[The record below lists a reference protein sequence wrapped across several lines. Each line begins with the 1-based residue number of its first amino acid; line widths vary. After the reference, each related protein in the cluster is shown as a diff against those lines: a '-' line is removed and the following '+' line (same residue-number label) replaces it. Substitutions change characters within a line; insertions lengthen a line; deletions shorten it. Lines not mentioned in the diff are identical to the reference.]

1 MLRLLGILALGAG
14 LALPA
19 QAVAADG
26 NVSIQ
31 DDFYM
36 PRTVRIQPGE
46 KVTWSWQGSNTH
58 TVTADPFL
66 TESFDSGQNTTGHT
80 FTHTFPQ
87 PGRFTY
93 HCEIHSFMH
102 GVVEVGQPPFPDVI
116 VPRILRP
123 GASVFHNVVRLRF
136 RLSEKAKVKLSLR
149 GPSRRSLTR
158 RLRKGQRSLRLAGL
172 RSGRYRATL
181 VARDAAG
188 HRSKKASVRFRVI

>member
-1 MLRLLGILALGAG
+1 MLTLAAG

-19 QAVAADG
+19 QALAADG
-26 NVSIQ
+26 SVSIQ
-31 DDFYM
+31 DDLYV

-46 KVTWSWQGSNTH
+46 KVTWTWQGSDTH
-58 TVTADPFL
+58 TVTADPFR
-66 TESFDSGQNTTGHT
+66 TQSFDSGPNTPGHT
-80 FTHTFPQ
+80 FTHAFPD

-123 GASVFHNVVRLRF
+123 GASVFRHVARLRF

-149 GPSRRSLTR
+149 GPSRRSFTR
-158 RLRKGQRSLRLAGL
+158 RLRKGQRTLRLAGL

-188 HRSKKASVRFRVI
+188 HRSKRARVRFRVL